1 MSQASYRAIGGAN
14 GDDDSGR
21 DSGSAYVFKREG
33 QNWAQQARLTPPDGQ
48 SYDYFGQA
56 VTVEMTQ
63 ASAVTNQKSYH

>member
-1 MSQASYRAIGGAN
+1 MGMN
-14 GDDDSGR
+14 ESGR

-33 QNWAQQARLTPPDGQ
+33 QNWAQQARLAVPDGQ
-48 SYDYFGQA
+48 PYDYFSQA